1 MKKVQ
6 AATKNNQKF
15 RRDIKDKDRAAHKM
29 RKEIIDLKHMNQN
42 LTDMVKE
49 YKSNEKSLRAQPP
62 RMYSSN
68 IVNSNTT

>member
-6 AATKNNQKF
+6 ASNKNNQKF

-29 RKEIIDLKHMNQN
+29 RKEIIDLKHINQN

-49 YKSNEKSLRAQPP
+49 HKSNEKSLRAQPP
-62 RMYSSN
+62 RMYQ
-68 IVNSNTT
+68 SNTIPTTTT